1 MCYVFNLKSLF
12 LLQTKFWM
20 SLVIKYFV
28 NFTKYHILTL
38 ENINTS
44 NIIIGYKLKIMHI
57 YRVHRLC

>member
-12 LLQTKFWM
+12 LLQTKFCM